1 MAKIKVKGNA
11 KKEYTV
17 DVFKIMLIINANGS
31 STGSAATLGE
41 QRTEKLLSMM
51 KNELNITPD
60 KLVMN
65 NIFVRQS
72 HSSNSA
78 NYEYC
83 RTMSVK
89 IEADMGALQHIIKTI
104 EKLDGVS
111 YSLDSTVSD
120 IVKMEREVLKLA
132 IEDSRQKAEMIAEAM
147 GQKIVGSEEVNF
159 EFPENR
165 TAAAGM
171 VRCGNVPDES
181 LASQI
186 GKPVYTISKE
196 INIIWNA
203 E

>member
-17 DVFKIMLIINANGS
+17 DVFKIMLVINAEGV
-31 STGSAATLGE
+31 STGSATTLGE
-41 QRTEKLLSMM
+41 RRTEQLLSIM

-89 IEADMGALQHIIKTI
+89 IEADMGAVQHIIKTI
-104 EKLDGVS
+104 EKLDGIGC
-111 YSLDSTVSD
+111 SLDSSISNTEE
-120 IVKMEREVLKLA
+120 KEREVLKLA

-147 GQKIVGSEEVNF
+147 GMKITCSEEVNF
-159 EFPENR
+159 EFPENSL
-165 TAAAGM
+165 TAPGM
-171 VRCGNVPDES
+171 VRCGKAPDES

-186 GKPVYTISKE
+186 GKPVYYISKE
-196 INIIWNA
+196 VDIIWIA